1 MVRRAREFVDR
12 TPITGAEAMDMVQV
26 QQWLDGLANVIL
38 QAQTSASGSPPTPS
52 QVADT
57 SGK

>member
-1 MVRRAREFVDR
+1 MLAKIREFLDR
-12 TPITGAEAMDMVQV
+12 TPITGAEAGEMVIC
-26 QQWLDGLANVIL
+26 QQWVENTERGVREKLK
-38 QAQTSASGSPPTPS
+38 PPS

>member
-1 MVRRAREFVDR
+1 MNTLDMLAKIQEFLDR
-12 TPITGAEAMDMVQV
+12 TPITGAEAGEMVIC
-26 QQWLDGLANVIL
+26 QQWLQNTERGVREKLKA
-38 QAQTSASGSPPTPS
+38 PS

>member
-1 MVRRAREFVDR
+1 MNTLDMLAKLQDFLDR
-12 TPITGAEAMDMVQV
+12 TPITGAEAGDMVV
-26 QQWLDGLANVIL
+26 CQQWLQTTERSLREKLA
-38 QAQTSASGSPPTPS
+38 APS

>member
-1 MVRRAREFVDR
+1 MNTLDMLAKIQEFLDR
-12 TPITGAEAMDMVQV
+12 TPITGAEAGDMVIC
-26 QQWLDGLANVIL
+26 QQWVENTAKGVRERLK
-38 QAQTSASGSPPTPS
+38 PPS